1 MARPKIVW
9 NKVTPFSKYLA
20 LSLFILLPILF
31 FLLGME
37 YQRMLLG
44 L

>member
-1 MARPKIVW
+1 MPKNKIVW

-20 LSLFILLPILF
+20 LALFILLPILF
-31 FLLGME
+31 FLLGMK
-37 YQRMLLG
+37 YQQMLLG